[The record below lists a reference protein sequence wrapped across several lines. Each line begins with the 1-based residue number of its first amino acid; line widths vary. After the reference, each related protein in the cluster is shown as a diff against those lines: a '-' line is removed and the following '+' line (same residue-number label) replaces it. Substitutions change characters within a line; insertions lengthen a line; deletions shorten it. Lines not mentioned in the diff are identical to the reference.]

1 MKNVA
6 QIQSVQDAQMTWSQ
20 EMNQKTKP
28 KKNFVEIMIPLA
40 KWLNTPNSLTN
51 TNFCLWT
58 LFWTYFELVIISAT
72 KKPIYFVLV

>member
-51 TNFCLWT
+51 TFDHEPYSEHILNL
-58 LFWTYFELVIISAT
+58 
-72 KKPIYFVLV
+72 